1 MSSVYGVSVDSRSR
15 NPDELDYDYTVQ
27 LFRDLNRV
35 KSVQLGSF
43 QFQDERYAFTDNST
57 LTFSE
62 PLLVPPNSYIRFTET
77 TTTLNT
83 TTNQMTSESRRV
95 SMLMPTTLNKVTAM
109 SDGTLELSTQ
119 FDHGAVFGTNFYPLI
134 GKRMSLVGGDFPQ
147 DLHAFTTPSFPTDS
161 PEPVITTNTIN
172 SPFFTG
178 DSRTFTWATDYLDE
192 ITGSVGSPT
201 ARIIDTTGDP
211 DNYHSYIFAPP
222 PTFYELTI
230 MMNAAATFMN
240 NRVDLSGVVTSASF
254 ATPIVVVTAGVHGLS
269 TGDEV
274 VISGVVGNDAAN
286 GTFLLTALTTTTFE
300 LDDSVGVGAG
310 AGGAWFSPQTLNMSV
325 NFGFDN
331 TLNEIVGY
339 SAKRVT
345 ESGNLVVTRSVRVN
359 REQLLLGPGDVP
371 LDPPTTFV
379 IPPRFLRDV
388 NITPGNYLPDE
399 IAEEMT
405 NLMNPQDFSVTATA
419 DRTFNYTITGGS
431 PASLVID
438 FGRYTG
444 DQLAEWM
451 TAYLTLAPSNTTVTF
466 SQTTNKFTIAHNLGL
481 KFSINF
487 AGTPRVAEK
496 LGFDPVEY
504 AEATSFTSVRATGHG
519 TATATLPPANRY
531 SVSTIDESKQ
541 FRFSTENPTRF
552 YVESGSSTL
561 QVGASWAPLVNDG
574 FNFAHTYQFGSV
586 LTATRPTL
594 SSTQAGTK
602 AITDAT
608 NASPIVVTTA
618 AAHGL
623 TTGDNLTIELVQGN
637 AAANGTWF
645 VTVTGAT
652 TFSLDASVGDGTY
665 TAATG
670 QWWTNVSFVTGAQ
683 RPSTVFTVV
692 VQTAWDAS
700 TGLPLLTLDPTA
712 SIFSAE
718 DAGTANRE
726 TLGSPGTTDCMILL
740 HDDRQNVFM
749 LHIKHP
755 DGAPEAFGF
764 PPVAWPP
771 SRKTVVFGGTGIG
784 VAALE
789 KHALYDPSFLGI
801 PVSTSYTSPY
811 TWNML
816 PPDYILVIIDVN
828 CTSQDIHTHS
838 FRGESFPIFA
848 KLLVTT
854 PFQNISEQ
862 LHFSTFAGNARFN
875 NLVIRFK
882 NPDGTPVLFNGRPHT
897 YTLLFTLH
905 EDTAVLPCM

>member
-15 NPDELDYDYTVQ
+15 NPDELDHDYTVQ

-43 QFQDERYAFTDNST
+43 QFQDERYAFTQNSM

-62 PLLVPPNSYIRFTET
+62 PLLVPPNSYIRFTQT

-83 TTNQMTSESRRV
+83 STNTQTEETRRV
-95 SMLMPTTLNKVTAM
+95 SMLMPPTLNKVTAM
-109 SDGTLELSTQ
+109 NDGTLQLSTT
-119 FDHGAVFGTNFYPLI
+119 FNHGAVFGTTFYPLI

-147 DLHAFTTPSFPTDS
+147 DLHAFTTPSFPTNS
-161 PEPVITTNTIN
+161 PEPVITPQTIN
-172 SPFFTG
+172 APLFTG

-192 ITGSVGSPT
+192 ITGGVGSPT

-211 DNYHSYIFAPP
+211 DNYHSYVFAPP

-240 NRVDLSGVVTSASF
+240 NRVDLSGVVTSASA
-254 ATPIVVVTAGVHGLS
+254 ATPIVVTTAGVHGLS

-274 VISGVVGNDAAN
+274 VISGVTGNDAAN

-310 AGGAWFSPQTLNMSV
+310 TGGAWFSPQTLNMAV
-325 NFGFDN
+325 TFGFDN
-331 TLNEIVGY
+331 SLNEIVGY

-345 ESGNLVVTRSVRVN
+345 TSGNMVVTRTVRLN
-359 REQLLLGPGDVP
+359 REQLLLGPGNVP
-371 LDPPTTFV
+371 LDPATTFV
-379 IPPRFLRDV
+379 VPPRFLRQV
-388 NITPGNYLPDE
+388 NITPGNYLPEE

-405 NLMNPQDFSVTATA
+405 NLMNPQDFTVSATT
-419 DRTFNYTITGGS
+419 DRTFKYTIPGGC
-431 PASLVID
+431 PACVVID

-444 DQLAEWM
+444 QQLAEWM
-451 TAYLTLAPSNTTVTF
+451 TAYLAPAPSNLTVTF
-466 SQTTNKFTIAHNLGL
+466 SQTTSKFTIAHTMGL

-487 AGTPRVAEK
+487 TDTTRVAQK

-504 AEATSFTSVRATGHG
+504 AEATTFTSVRATGHG
-519 TATATLPPANRY
+519 TDTTTLPPANRY
-531 SVSTIDESKQ
+531 RVSIIEESKQ
-541 FRFSTENPTRF
+541 FQFSTENPTRF
-552 YVESGSSTL
+552 YTESGSSTL
-561 QVGASWAPLVNDG
+561 QVGAAWTPRVNDG
-574 FNFAHTYQFGSV
+574 FNFAHSYQAGTV

-594 SSTQAGTK
+594 SSTQSGTK

-608 NASPIVVTTA
+608 NATPIVVTTA

-637 AAANGTWF
+637 TATNGTWL

-652 TFSLDASVGDGTY
+652 TFSLNGSEGDGAY
-665 TAATG
+665 IAATG

-692 VQTAWDAS
+692 VQTQWDAS
-700 TGLPLLTLDPTA
+700 TGTPLLTLEPTA
-712 SIFSAE
+712 SIFSAQ

-726 TLGSPGTTDCMILL
+726 TLGTPAVTDGMILL
-740 HDDRQNVFM
+740 HDNRQNVFM
-749 LHIKHP
+749 LHMKHP
-755 DGAPEAFGF
+755 EGSPEAFGF

-771 SRKTVVFGGTGIG
+771 SRKTVVAGGTGVSI
-784 VAALE
+784 AALE
-789 KHALYDPSFLGI
+789 SHPQYDPAFLGI

-816 PPDYILVIIDVN
+816 PPDYILVVIDVN

-838 FRGESFPIFA
+838 FRGESCPIFA
-848 KLLVTT
+848 KLLVTS
-854 PFQNISEQ
+854 PFQNVSEQ
-862 LHFSTFAGNARFN
+862 LHYTTFAGNARFN
-875 NLVIRFK
+875 NLIIHFK